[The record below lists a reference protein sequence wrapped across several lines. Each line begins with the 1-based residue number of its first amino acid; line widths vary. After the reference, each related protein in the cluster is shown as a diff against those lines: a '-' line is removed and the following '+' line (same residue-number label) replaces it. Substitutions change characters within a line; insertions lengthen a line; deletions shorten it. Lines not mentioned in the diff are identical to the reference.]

1 MTLLSPCVQLSLK
14 MHGSHVSSSLNLS
27 VVCRWFFDT
36 PSCQQRFAEN
46 LSEKSAIEA
55 NLRKMFHSFGP
66 IFCMALNT
74 GRIGR
79 TKQTI
84 VAAEF
89 HLDSHKL
96 WIFQLGSE
104 NSKRALRPGISF
116 PDGRLWAR
124 VTLRTCLATV
134 HFQVDRLL
142 MGLFALFWWLIRSL
156 FSCRN
161 GTRAGLSL
169 G

>member
-1 MTLLSPCVQLSLK
+1 MFPRRLTCPLSADDFLTLRL
-14 MHGSHVSSSLNLS
+14 VSSVSPKISRKN
-27 VVCRWFFDT
+27 
-36 PSCQQRFAEN
+36 QR
-46 LSEKSAIEA
+46 
-55 NLRKMFHSFGP
+55 LRQICEKMFHSFGP